1 MSRKAKKSPKTT
13 TRTRTSHVRL
23 PLGLDCIVRR
33 CAGEGANM
41 DVHLEHMRPAYAMAL
56 QLLDSQKSDVQSDLA
71 DSAGRL
77 SAEHVD
83 VFDTRREL
91 LELVR
96 SARGRYTHKPEEV
109 VDDLVTSITWPAT
122 DAGFRLGLAIAF
134 EITRSFTGGAR

>member
-1 MSRKAKKSPKTT
+1 MSPKAKKSPKTT
-13 TRTRTSHVRL
+13 TRTRTPHVRL

-56 QLLDSQKSDVQSDLA
+56 QLLASQSGVRSDLA

-77 SAEHVD
+77 SAEHAD
-83 VFDTRREL
+83 VLDTRQEL

-96 SARGRYTHKPEEV
+96 SARGRYDTHKPEDV

-122 DAGFRLGLAIAF
+122 DAGFRLGLAVAF
-134 EITRSFTGGAR
+134 VITRSFIGR